1 MQGFIPFGSKAYFQ
15 NTQKGGLGTVHIVDD
30 LAEGLHFVASVLDQ
44 AGYHAEL
51 HASFA
56 DFASSFQRTNAT
68 AILLDIRLGREDATD
83 VLEYLRREGPSVPI
97 YLVSGDPDAL
107 ASAKRFAEEIDLSIT
122 ECLSKPFTGKQVL
135 ERLQHKTTAL
145 DEVFERVDVAD
156 SIQRGW
162 IYPVLQPKLDL
173 ASGKIRSAELLSR
186 MSHPDFGIVPPQRF
200 VGHMNVDQ
208 SQVLLMQNIAYI
220 RRHFEFDP
228 RRGNDFPISVN
239 VDVTNLVQVRENLRE
254 ISARAPYLFRNLVFE
269 ITEEATAKITDEQL
283 KALYKLNLDGARI
296 SIDDFGT
303 GQSNF
308 ARLAR
313 LPFSEIKIDRSIVN
327 GCSKARSRDVVIK
340 SIISMAHDLGARV
353 VAEGVEVVDDLQCVR
368 DAGCDEVQGY
378 LVGRPMKLEKFQA
391 FATDFNGRTPE
402 TAPARGH

>member
-15 NTQKGGLGTVHIVDD
+15 SAQKSDLGIVHIVDD

-56 DFASSFQRTNAT
+56 EFAASFQRTSAT

-83 VLEYLRREGPSVPI
+83 VLEFLRREGSSVPI

-107 ASAKRFAEEIDLSIT
+107 VSAKRFAEELDLPIT

-145 DEVFERVDVAD
+145 EEVFNRIDIVE

-173 ASGKIRSAELLSR
+173 VTGKICSAELLSR
-186 MSHPDFGIVPPQRF
+186 MSHPDFGIVSPQRF
-200 VGHMNVDQ
+200 IDHMSVEQ
-208 SQVLLMQNIAYI
+208 GQVLLMQNVGYV

-239 VDVTNLVQVRENLRE
+239 VDVANLIQARENLRAVSE
-254 ISARAPYLFRNLVFE
+254 RAPYLFRNLTFE
-269 ITEEATAKITDEQL
+269 ITEESTSKITDEQL

-296 SIDDFGT
+296 SIDDFGV

-308 ARLAR
+308 SRLAR
-313 LPFSEIKIDRSIVN
+313 LPFSEIKIDRSIVQ

-340 SIISMAHDLGARV
+340 SIVSMAHDLGARV
-353 VAEGVEVVDDLQCVR
+353 VAEGVEVVDDLQFIR

-378 LVGRPMKLEKFQA
+378 FVGRPMKLEKFQTFIA
-391 FATDFNGRTPE
+391 DFNGR
-402 TAPARGH
+402 APQALSPRAN